1 MKRFAIQPQPTLQ
14 TNDGREK
21 FSLLE
26 LFKMLM
32 AAALCGIVF
41 SLFAAG
47 LTLLLMSS
55 ADAHMLHARQ
65 IPGVFSTN
73 DAGDLIIER
82 TSGGMVEAA
91 EYSAARWRLGS
102 FISYGIARHD
112 GHFVGR
118 AIFSNL
124 GARRL

>member
-1 MKRFAIQPQPTLQ
+1 MKRFAIQTQPTLQ

-73 DAGDLIIER
+73 DARDLIIER

-91 EYSAARWRLGS
+91 EYSADPLATRQLHLIW
-102 FISYGIARHD
+102 IARHD
-112 GHFVGR
+112 GHFVSR